1 MADHF
6 NDDTNGNDK
15 GSTTHVLEFEMNLIP
30 TSHHTNQKRSNCKQ
44 TKTNSYSQPPKKKT
58 FDFLSR

>member
-30 TSHHTNQKRSNCKQ
+30 TSHHRNQKRSNCKQ
-44 TKTNSYSQPPKKKT
+44 TKTNSYSQPPKQ
-58 FDFLSR
+58 D